1 MKTIEVESICFDV
14 KQSNDQ
20 KSCIKGEVAVEDT
33 NHAGEQITMILK
45 RDQILRLLK

>member
-20 KSCIKGEVAVEDT
+20 KGCIKGEVAVDAT
-33 NHAGEQITMILK
+33 NHAGERITMILK